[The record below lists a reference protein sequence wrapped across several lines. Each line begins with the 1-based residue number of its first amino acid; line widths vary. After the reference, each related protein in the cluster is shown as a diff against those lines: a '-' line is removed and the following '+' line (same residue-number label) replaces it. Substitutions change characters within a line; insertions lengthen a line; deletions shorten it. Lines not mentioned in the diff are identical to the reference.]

1 MTLIY
6 HQFMTP
12 MWLKEHAKFMVNYA
26 CNDVVLDVT
35 QDTRMH
41 ETILELPII
50 SPGRLARSDQ
60 LLVKIDAGLEYSDI
74 RWQPSL
80 ERDKDIQRQKDADL
94 FQKINDLIAEVKAIK
109 QDIKTLNDRLNSL
122 SNEVSQ
128 LRTECRTKIAN
139 LQSQINSLQ
148 SQINSLRRA
157 MWWRRDPMSIMIS
170 DTESAMGF
178 ETRDPSD
185 YNTLGPYRGVEGRYT
200 QRGLHE
206 PLFHPRNEANTSLP
220 ALEPVQKPR
229 WPQLFRIILV
239 IEPAAF
245 WGRCYSDIDGG
256 HSISIE
262 YNLRSFDLT
271 KGLKFVLF
279 RGEFNE
285 LYHINYF
292 DVAVETQT

>member
-50 SPGRLARSDQ
+50 SPGRLARNEQ
-60 LLVKIDAGLEYSDI
+60 LLVRIDAGLEYSDT

-94 FQKINDLIAEVKAIK
+94 FQKINDLNAAVKNLENRMATLEK
-109 QDIKTLNDRLNSL
+109 GLND
-122 SNEVSQ
+122 
-128 LRTECRTKIAN
+128 LRTTCNQQIAN
-139 LQSQINSLQ
+139 LQRQISALQ
-148 SQINSLRRA
+148 AAIRRL
-157 MWWRRDPMSIMIS
+157 MDPMSIMIS
-170 DTESAMGF
+170 DTENAIGF

-185 YNTLGPYRGVEGRYT
+185 YKTLGPYRGVEGKYT

-206 PLFHPRNEANTSLP
+206 PLFHPRNEANTTLP
-220 ALEPVQKPR
+220 ALEPVQRAR
-229 WPQLFRIILV
+229 WPQLFRILLV
-239 IEPAAF
+239 LEPSAF

-262 YNLRSFDLT
+262 YNLRSFDIT

-292 DVAVETQT
+292 DVAIETQT